1 MKNIL
6 LLLTMLFLFAC
17 EYMPGSGPEI
27 VGGQAIDSEECVGI
41 SADYFDWGCTN
52 MLKCNIAKG
61 AKYYQKKCSN
71 KWASIKQRRAKAN
84 KDAIEFNKQYKKQK
98 EERIKQ
104 AQIDECIDYGF
115 TPGTDG
121 MGQCML
127 KLKEIEILKESHA
140 NLASEIE
147 KEKQRQQMMYLS
159 QSLLNMGSALSN
171 SGQSSTSNSSNTATF
186 TKVCIKEGLGGLE
199 SLTVSSTAL
208 CPLGY
213 EEYY

>member
-6 LLLTMLFLFAC
+6 LLLTMLFLLAC

-41 SADYFDWGCTN
+41 TTDYFEWGCTN

-61 AKYYQKKCSN
+61 ATYYQKKCSN
-71 KWASIKQRRAKAN
+71 KWASIKAHRAKAA
-84 KDAIEFNKQYKKQK
+84 KYSAIQIKKNEELK
-98 EERIKQ
+98 KERIKQ

-121 MGQCML
+121 MGQCIL
-127 KLKEIEILKESHA
+127 KLKEIEILRENHA
-140 NLASEIE
+140 NLVSEIE
-147 KEKQRQQMMYLS
+147 KEKKRKQMMYLS
-159 QSLLNMGSALSN
+159 QSLLKMGNALSN
-171 SGQSSTSNSSNTATF
+171 SGQSYSSGSSNTATF
-186 TKVCIKEGLGGLE
+186 TKVCIKQGHGGLE
-199 SLTVSSTAL
+199 SKTVSATAL

-213 EEYY
+213 KEL